1 MAKRRLQVGN
11 SISCSKCKDLKDKSE
26 FYFRY
31 DKKHLLQSRCKDCVI
46 EDSSQSARRYIKR
59 LKAKQKEY
67 HQKNREKRIAYSKNY
82 NQSVYRAIRVVRDRE
97 KYNTDLHFRMRQN
110 LANRLRGALKRNT
123 KSSSTYTLIG
133 CSLQELKVHLESLF
147 KEGMSWENYGEWQ
160 IDHKIP
166 CASFDLSLP
175 EQQILCFN
183 YKNLQPLWAL
193 ENLIKKDKIE
203 KEVCHR

>member
-1 MAKRRLQVGN
+1 MAKRRLIVEN
-11 SISCSKCKDLKDKSE
+11 SISCSKCKELKDKSE
-26 FYFRY
+26 FYCRS
-31 DKKHLLQSRCKDCVI
+31 DKKHLRTSRCKLCII
-46 EDSSQSARRYIKR
+46 EDTGESAKR
-59 LKAKQKEY
+59 HIVRHKAKEKEY
-67 HQKNREKRIAYSKNY
+67 HQRNREKRVAYSKNY
-82 NQSVYRAIRVVRDRE
+82 NRSVYRSIRVVKDRE
-97 KYNTDLHFRMRQN
+97 RYNTDLHFRMRQN

-133 CSLQELKVHLESLF
+133 CSLQELKVHLQSLF
-147 KEGMSWENYGEWQ
+147 KEGMSWDNYGEWQ

-166 CASFDLSLP
+166 CASFDLSIP
-175 EQQILCFN
+175 DQQLVCFN